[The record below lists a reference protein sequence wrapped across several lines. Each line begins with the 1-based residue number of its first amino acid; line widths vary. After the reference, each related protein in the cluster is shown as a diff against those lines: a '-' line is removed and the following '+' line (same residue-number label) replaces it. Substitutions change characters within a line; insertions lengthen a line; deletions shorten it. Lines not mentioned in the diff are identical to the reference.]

1 MSSTAKDQLTPT
13 ESQNGEGCILQKGG
27 KIATFWRELPV
38 GYENLD
44 CSEKLQLHTTEFQY
58 CMQIKMLRFPERHKQ
73 PIVLLSAMHL
83 QPPVLKYSTALLD
96 VDEGK
101 LRAWTLYQGVSCVHG
116 PRQKPYSCTM
126 TSYRKESSS
135 KEVQQ
140 WWWQVRVIS
149 SGIHWSFH
157 RRNQCLEK
165 LLCFRWH

>member
-44 CSEKLQLHTTEFQY
+44 CSGFQKD
-58 CMQIKMLRFPERHKQ
+58 ISS
-73 PIVLLSAMHL
+73 LLF
-83 QPPVLKYSTALLD
+83 LKYSTALLD